1 MRTASLIFAV
11 AVLAA
16 CGDSQPDRTS
26 EESGPA
32 CVEQPFR
39 AALHVDA
46 SDPRGSWATDYAT
59 GRDLAVR
66 ARPPERFTM
75 DPSRPTELR
84 NGEGKLVSFDGEIS
98 ATGCVDMVR
107 QVVYLGPNDL
117 PDPNRPGG

>member
-11 AVLAA
+11 AVLTA
-16 CGDSQPDRTS
+16 CGDAQPDHAS
-26 EESGPA
+26 EEPSPA

-46 SDPRGSWATDYAT
+46 GDPRGSWATDFAT

-66 ARPPERFTM
+66 ARPPGRFTI

-84 NGEGKLVSFDGEIS
+84 DGEGKLVSFDGEIS
-98 ATGCVDMVR
+98 ATGCVDAVR
-107 QVVYLGPNDL
+107 QIVYLGPNDL